1 MRIDLEKNLLV
12 GHEPIDREHRGLAD
26 RINEIFLMLESR
38 ADRDRLDAAF
48 QELFAVMAGHF
59 SNEERMMTDRQ
70 YPDMPIHAFRHNRL
84 LLELQERAR
93 ITIGAFDD
101 DLSDSIA
108 FIEDWFSFHIK
119 TDDTKL
125 AAFLNSRHQAVQS

>member
-1 MRIDLEKNLLV
+1 MRIDLDKNLLV
-12 GHEPIDREHRGLAD
+12 GHDQIDREHRGVAD
-26 RINEIFLMLESR
+26 QVNVVVDILKLGS
-38 ADRDRLDAAF
+38 DRGPLDAAF
-48 QELFAVMAGHF
+48 QKLIALTTNHF
-59 SNEERMMTDRQ
+59 TNEEQLMRGGH
-70 YPDMPIHAFRHNRL
+70 YPDLPIHAFRHNRL

-125 AAFLNSRHQAVQS
+125 AAFLKSRYEAGRP